1 MSTPVRGRPPRTTGR
16 GSAADRA
23 RARRARRAAGLPA
36 RRTVLRRRAVAVLI
50 ALSIIGSV
58 YAVFFTSA
66 LGVREVDVQ
75 GVVDLSAD
83 QVREAAAVESGAP
96 LIRLDTTA
104 VADRVHTLP
113 RVSSVVVERRLPGTV
128 RLTVVERRPVGW
140 VKAGDGAHLVD
151 RTGRDY
157 AVVPVPPVGL
167 PELVLPKADPNDSA
181 TKAVVG
187 VLTQLPE
194 PLRPEVLSMTA
205 GTGADVRITL
215 SAGRE
220 VRWGSLVDTPRKAAV
235 LQVLL
240 TREGTVFD
248 VSSPELPTVS

>member
-1 MSTPVRGRPPRTTGR
+1 M
-16 GSAADRA
+16 
-23 RARRARRAAGLPA
+23 
-36 RRTVLRRRAVAVLI
+36 VAVLI
-50 ALSIIGSV
+50 LLSIIGSA

-75 GVVDLSAD
+75 GVEDLTVAE
-83 QVREAAAVESGAP
+83 VREAAAVESGAP

-128 RLTVVERRPVGW
+128 RLTIVERTPVGFIN
-140 VKAGDGAHLVD
+140 AEEGAHLVD

-167 PELVLPKADPNDSA
+167 PELVLPKADQEDPA

-194 PLRPEVLSMTA
+194 QLRPEVLSMTA

-220 VRWGSLVDTPRKAAV
+220 VRWGSVADTPRKAAV